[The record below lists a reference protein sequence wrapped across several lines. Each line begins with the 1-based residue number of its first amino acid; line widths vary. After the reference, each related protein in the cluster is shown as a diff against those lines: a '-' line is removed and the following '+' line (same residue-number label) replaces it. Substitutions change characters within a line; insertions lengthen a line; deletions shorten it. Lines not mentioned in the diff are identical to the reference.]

1 MPSPAQHT
9 DNLKSDRRVQGRRTD
24 SSPAFMHDLVT
35 ATVTI
40 RGAQPADSVCVEGGQ
55 GMVLCAGSGGE
66 ATVDHDPKVANTTRR
81 WSLSR
86 RGQSGLGCLSRPTVC
101 TVPGTP

>member
-1 MPSPAQHT
+1 
-9 DNLKSDRRVQGRRTD
+9 
-24 SSPAFMHDLVT
+24 MHDLVT
-35 ATVTI
+35 ATVTV
-40 RGAQPADSVCVEGGQ
+40 RRAQPADSVCVEGGR

-86 RGQSGLGCLSRPTVC
+86 SRRPGLGCLSKANCLYSSWDPIITCGVTQIPT
-101 TVPGTP
+101 TG